1 MAYQWHT
8 PRWFY
13 VLSCSLIS
21 VLGWQV
27 AGLGQLTPDGTLGN
41 ESSVVSPNVPVQGTP
56 ADLIEGG
63 AQRGSALF
71 HSFADFNVNDLQ
83 RVYFANPAG
92 VLDIFTRVTGSNISN
107 IYGTLGVDGMANLF
121 LLNPNGVYF
130 GPNARLDLR
139 GSFLA
144 STADSFTFGDDLVFG
159 ASDPQGAPPLLTV
172 HITPGLQYG
181 SQSATVTNQGTLTA
195 DQNLTLAGHR
205 LEVGGELRAGRDIVL
220 QGAERQL
227 SEGTYTVGGYLF
239 TQDLTG
245 AGVEMVSPH
254 PNTIVASGDV
264 QLEAGYEGPSL
275 HILAGGQVTGNNDIT
290 VTSGTGGSVTE
301 TLSDGAG
308 GTQAVTVNAT
318 EQPTVDIRSGVDF
331 ANLMGTVPGN
341 TNTSSLAVSFGEAT
355 GQSMTLDTVT
365 NHGGAIFL
373 HSAEDIGIRS
383 LDTSVTVTSI
393 DEDVVGQDGGP
404 ITAIAGRWLESLS
417 ELNSYS
423 SAESETGTVQGGNGG
438 AITLISGKDVVY
450 YGDSFSSSSS
460 SNSSSSGKVTGG
472 NGGSILVVAGNW
484 IDGWNWDTEA
494 SANSSEGDVI
504 GGNSGTLFLVSGNGI
519 SSTNSN
525 TESSSGSSS
534 GDVIGGNSGSISVY
548 AGSSGIQ
555 VSDFYSSSFSDSDS
569 GNVTGGNGGNISIY
583 TGNDIAQVLGSYID
597 SSTYTTSDEGTVTGG
612 NGGNITIRAENDIL
626 MFSDSG
632 VSTNSLSSSYSGD
645 VFGGNGGKITL
656 EAGHDI
662 RYEGYTTV
670 SSSSAAS
677 SNSGN
682 TFGGNGGDIEHRVG
696 HDIVFSGAGVYAY
709 AYAVS
714 ESPPSLGD
722 VNSGNGG
729 SITLFANND
738 LSIIEL
744 YAFSFAE
751 AGSTTT
757 LNLATGDSGNVTLVA
772 ERGVIK
778 GSPDISSNLLDERG
792 GAFTFSIAE
801 NGNSG
806 LGGYVNID
814 AANLIQ
820 NIDIFT
826 TSATDRSGDIF
837 IDGLG
842 NTTLE
847 NLNISTSQNVE
858 IRDPFGSNFDNGN
871 DDEPEIISIPVGGTG
886 QSGNFT
892 ITGVGDLTF
901 IDSNILSTSNSVNPA
916 GDITIT
922 SPGQITITSDSY
934 ADNPENYSEIRSEA
948 QNQGAAGRIFL
959 NAPEILIDQGSII
972 STATVLPA
980 GVTIAD
986 PTVDYG
992 AAGDIAIDTDIL
1004 TLVNGGQILSNTLT
1018 SGDGGSVTIHA
1029 DESVN
1034 LGEGVQDSIPIISV
1048 ETSGAGRP
1056 GDIAIT
1062 TPQFTLSETARI
1074 TATATETA
1082 TNTDEGGSITLSSDT
1097 MDLAGI
1103 VGIFAETQGQAP
1115 GGVLTLQPYQD
1126 HASLDVT
1133 FDAGATISAST
1144 AGSGRGGDL
1153 QVQAPQSVRLA
1164 GPGRLAVEASGTG
1177 PAGNIDIATPQF
1189 TMAEGVTLSAST
1201 SGAGQAG
1208 NITFNGQLFDLNNAQ
1223 VQTNTTGSGPGGNI
1237 AITANTFTAANGGQI
1252 QSITEG
1258 TASAGNMTFTLQDG
1272 LFLSGANT
1280 GLFATT
1286 AAGSTGPGG
1295 SIIVDPPLMQL
1306 DDGAQISVSSAGTGV
1321 GGDITLTADVLS
1333 LSDASQ
1339 IIAETASA
1347 NGGNIILK
1355 VADLLWMRYGS
1366 LISATAGTNLGAG
1379 DGGNITI
1386 TNPQGF
1392 IIGVPTENSDITANA
1407 FAGRGGNVNIS
1418 TYGLFGLDYRP
1429 TLTPLSDITASS
1441 NFGFDGTVNIA
1452 IGGVDLSRLQEE
1464 LATNL
1469 VDASQLVQQS
1479 YCDMGRDNEFIVT
1492 GRGGIPNNPREQLRP
1507 DGVLTDWVRL
1517 DAAGDSSGAAN
1528 PSPTAAASPPDRI
1541 VEATHLVTDGE
1552 GNVRLVSDQADYRSP
1567 DYWPLPECSE

>member
-1 MAYQWHT
+1 MAHQWHT

-27 AGLGQLTPDGTLGN
+27 AGLAQLTPDGTLGN

-71 HSFADFNVNDLQ
+71 HSFTDFNVNDLQ

-92 VLDIFTRVTGSNISN
+92 VLDIFTRVTGSEVSN
-107 IYGTLGVDGMANLF
+107 LYGTLGVDGMANLF

-130 GPNARLDLR
+130 GPNARLDIR

-181 SQSATVTNQGTLTA
+181 SQPATITNQGTLAA
-195 DQNLTLAGHR
+195 DQTLTLAGHR

-264 QLEAGYEGPSL
+264 RLEAGYEGPSL

-318 EQPTVDIRSGVDF
+318 DQPTVDIRSGVDF
-331 ANLMGTVPGN
+331 VNLMGTVPGN

-393 DEDVVGQDGGP
+393 DEDVVGQDGGS
-404 ITAIAGRWLESLS
+404 ITAIAGRWIESFGFD
-417 ELNSYS
+417 SYS

-438 AITLISGKDVVY
+438 AIRLFAGEVVYSEESTFSASVSSLTSSGNAIGGNAGNILVVAGDSISGGPIASTWYSQSDT
-450 YGDSFSSSSS
+450 SSSEGSS
-460 SNSSSSGKVTGG
+460 TGG
-472 NGGSILVVAGNW
+472 NGGAI
-484 IDGWNWDTEA
+484 
-494 SANSSEGDVI
+494 
-504 GGNSGTLFLVSGNGI
+504 TLIAGNGI
-519 SSTNSN
+519 SSTNSS
-525 TESSSGSSS
+525 TESSSRSSS

-555 VSDFYSSSFSDSDS
+555 VSDFYSSSFSESDS

-583 TGNDIAQVLGSYID
+583 TGNDIAQILGSYID

-612 NGGNITIRAENDIL
+612 NGGNITIQAENDIL
-626 MFSDSG
+626 MFDDSG

-682 TFGGNGGDIEHRVG
+682 TFGGNGGDIEHRAG

-757 LNLATGDSGNVTLVA
+757 LNLATGDSGNVTLIA

-806 LGGYVNID
+806 LGGYVDID
-814 AANLIQ
+814 AADLIQ

-858 IRDPFGSNFDNGN
+858 IRDPFDPNFVNPNFDNGN

-992 AAGDIAIDTDIL
+992 AAGDIAIDTDII

-1074 TATATETA
+1074 TATATNTA
-1082 TNTDEGGSITLSSDT
+1082 TNTDEGGSITLSADT

-1103 VGIFAETQGQAP
+1103 VGIFAETQGQTP

-1126 HASLDVT
+1126 HGSLDVT
-1133 FDAGATISAST
+1133 FN
-1144 AGSGRGGDL
+1144 AGSDH
-1153 QVQAPQSVRLA
+1153 
-1164 GPGRLAVEASGTG
+1164 
-1177 PAGNIDIATPQF
+1177 
-1189 TMAEGVTLSAST
+1189 
-1201 SGAGQAG
+1201 
-1208 NITFNGQLFDLNNAQ
+1208 
-1223 VQTNTTGSGPGGNI
+1223 
-1237 AITANTFTAANGGQI
+1237 
-1252 QSITEG
+1252 
-1258 TASAGNMTFTLQDG
+1258 
-1272 LFLSGANT
+1272 
-1280 GLFATT
+1280 
-1286 AAGSTGPGG
+1286 
-1295 SIIVDPPLMQL
+1295 
-1306 DDGAQISVSSAGTGV
+1306 
-1321 GGDITLTADVLS
+1321 
-1333 LSDASQ
+1333 
-1339 IIAETASA
+1339 
-1347 NGGNIILK
+1347 
-1355 VADLLWMRYGS
+1355 
-1366 LISATAGTNLGAG
+1366 
-1379 DGGNITI
+1379 
-1386 TNPQGF
+1386 
-1392 IIGVPTENSDITANA
+1392 
-1407 FAGRGGNVNIS
+1407 
-1418 TYGLFGLDYRP
+1418 
-1429 TLTPLSDITASS
+1429 
-1441 NFGFDGTVNIA
+1441 
-1452 IGGVDLSRLQEE
+1452 
-1464 LATNL
+1464 
-1469 VDASQLVQQS
+1469 
-1479 YCDMGRDNEFIVT
+1479 
-1492 GRGGIPNNPREQLRP
+1492 LRFHC
-1507 DGVLTDWVRL
+1507 R
-1517 DAAGDSSGAAN
+1517 
-1528 PSPTAAASPPDRI
+1528 
-1541 VEATHLVTDGE
+1541 
-1552 GNVRLVSDQADYRSP
+1552 
-1567 DYWPLPECSE
+1567 